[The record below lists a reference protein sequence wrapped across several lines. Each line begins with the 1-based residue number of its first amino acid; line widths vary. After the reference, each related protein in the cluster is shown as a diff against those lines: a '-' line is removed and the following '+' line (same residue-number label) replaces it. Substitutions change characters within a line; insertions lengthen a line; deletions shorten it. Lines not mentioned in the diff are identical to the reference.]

1 MRGASSQRAAVAS
14 EAGIAVPITAAEAA
28 QEEHPSQPQ
37 PQPQPDPLSL
47 LFGDPP
53 RRFSCT
59 ECGKCC
65 TGGGEVWVND
75 AEVAKLAAHL
85 HLQLPQFKSR
95 HVKQYSRRPGWHMLR
110 SQPGA
115 EKVLGLYARLPTT
128 HAIPYMLNQYPCNLS
143 LISSYPCSPRHS
155 NQGAVCGTT
164 PPGHPSKG

>member
-1 MRGASSQRAAVAS
+1 MRGPSTKRTAAAS
-14 EAGIAVPITAAEAA
+14 ETGLAVPITAAH
-28 QEEHPSQPQ
+28 EEHAFHPQPPPESQPLPQ
-37 PQPQPDPLSL
+37 PQADPLSL

-65 TGGGEVWVND
+65 TGGGEVWVSD

-115 EKVLGLYARLPTT
+115 EKVLGLRAR
-128 HAIPYMLNQYPCNLS
+128 CLS
-143 LISSYPCSPRHS
+143 
-155 NQGAVCGTT
+155 
-164 PPGHPSKG
+164 K